1 MEKIRLGKTGLMV
14 TRLGFGGIPIQR
26 LTEDEATKV
35 VKGCLDLGIQFLDT
49 ANAYTI
55 SEGCVGRAI
64 AGKRDNLIIST
75 KSSSRKKEGMRH
87 HLDLSLKHLGV
98 GYVDLYN
105 LHNVS
110 TIEEYDRAVA
120 PGGVLEAA
128 QEAKRAGLVRH
139 IGITCHTLE
148 PAQKAVAS
156 GLFETIMFSFNF
168 VGDEARDKL
177 LPLCRQNDVGFIV
190 MKAMAG
196 GVLQDATVALK
207 WLMQF
212 PDIAILLGVDKLSQM
227 EEAAS
232 IINGPATMTAEEL
245 RRMQQ
250 IKDELGPRFCH
261 RCDYCQ
267 PCKEKVNISMVISQ
281 KSFHNRMP
289 PSHVFRSWIG
299 EALET
304 GYKCCQCGECEPKC
318 PYHLPIRDMIQ
329 EHMEFYSQKKAA
341 FERAMARG

>member
-1 MEKIRLGKTGLMV
+1 MDKIRLGKTGLMV

-26 LTEDEATKV
+26 LSDNEATEV

-49 ANAYTI
+49 ANAYTT

-75 KSSSRKKEGMRH
+75 KSSHRKKDGMRR
-87 HLDLSLKHLGV
+87 HLELSLKHLGV
-98 GYVDLYN
+98 DYVDLYN

-110 TIEEYDRAVA
+110 TLEMYDQAIA

-128 QEAKRAGLVRH
+128 QEAKQAGLIRH
-139 IGITCHTLE
+139 IGITCHTME

-156 GLFETIMFSFNF
+156 GLFETVMFSFNF
-168 VGDEARDKL
+168 VGDDAKDKL
-177 LPLCRQNDVGFIV
+177 LPLCRQHDVGFIV

-196 GVLQDATVALK
+196 GVLQDATIALK

-212 PDIAILLGVDKLSQM
+212 PDIAILLGVDKLSHM
-227 EEAAS
+227 EEAVR
-232 IINGPATMTAEEL
+232 IMNGPAALTADEQ
-245 RRMQQ
+245 RKIQQ
-250 IKDELGPRFCH
+250 IKDELGPTFCH

-267 PCKEKVNISMVISQ
+267 PCKEKVSISMVLSQ

-289 PSHVFRSWIG
+289 PAHVFKGWIAD
-299 EALET
+299 ALES
-304 GYKCCQCGECEPKC
+304 GFRCVQCGECEPRC
-318 PYHLPIRDMIQ
+318 PYKLPIRDMIQ
-329 EHMEFYSQKKAA
+329 EYTEFYSQKKAA
-341 FERAMARG
+341 FDRAMVNG